1 MCTERRRPS
10 AARCLAAW
18 LFAAA
23 SACAVAAQNAGET
36 VLSSP
41 LGTPAPTARA
51 AQDAPMLPGTI
62 DRPGLPP
69 GSGPGFH
76 DPRSPFKP
84 LEEREGVVPWSLLA
98 NVTTKPLK
106 NRVQPVFP
114 APVKALDRQTVKVQ
128 GFMMPLDPG
137 ERQKHFLL
145 SAVPT
150 TCSFCV
156 PAGPEGLVQVR
167 TERPVRYG
175 IEPVVVEGRM
185 EVLEDD
191 PFGVYY
197 RITGARQVQ

>member
-1 MCTERRRPS
+1 MLLGGALLVP
-10 AARCLAAW
+10 
-18 LFAAA
+18 
-23 SACAVAAQNAGET
+23 VAALAQAAGEPL
-36 VLSSP
+36 LSP
-41 LGTPAPTARA
+41 PIGTPAPVPGKAARDA
-51 AQDAPMLPGTI
+51 APMLPGSI
-62 DRPGLPP
+62 DKPGLPA
-69 GSGPGFH
+69 GSGPGYH

-84 LEEREGVVPWSLLA
+84 LQDREGVVPWSLLSS
-98 NVTTKPLK
+98 VTTKQLK

-114 APVKALDRQTVKVQ
+114 DPVKALDKKTVRVQ

-167 TERPVRYG
+167 TTSPVRYG
-175 IEPVVVEGRM
+175 MEPLVIEGRL
-185 EVLEDD
+185 EVLEND

-197 RITGARQVQ
+197 RITGGRQVQ